1 MFHEIPE
8 QIQECMRELEAQDMV
23 ERGSDMPKSQRLRQ
37 IPPET
42 GKFLALLCLDAP
54 KGMIVEVGTSG
65 GYSGLWLALACMRR
79 GDKLTTFEVQ
89 QEKVQVARE
98 TFRKAGIAPTINVVH
113 GDVRNYISRFPPTA
127 FCFLDA
133 EKDVYVDCYEQII
146 PNLVP
151 GGMLVANGA
160 LTQTD
165 QLSMYLGRAYRDPRV
180 DTLVVPIGRGLLIC
194 RKI

>member
-1 MFHEIPE
+1 MFHDIPE
-8 QIQECMRELEAQDMV
+8 QVQECMRDLEARDMV
-23 ERGSDMPKSQRLRQ
+23 ERGSNMPKPQRLRQ
-37 IPPET
+37 ISPEI
-42 GKFLALLCLDAP
+42 GKFLAILCLDAP

-65 GYSGLWLALACMRR
+65 GYSSLWLSLACKRR

-89 QEKVQVARE
+89 EEKVKIARE
-98 TFRKAGIAPTINVVH
+98 TFEKAGVNALVNVVH
-113 GDVRNYISRFPPTA
+113 GDVRDYISRFPPTA
-127 FCFLDA
+127 FCFIDA

-146 PNLVP
+146 PNLLP

-180 DTLVVPIGRGLLIC
+180 DTLVVPIGRGLLMC